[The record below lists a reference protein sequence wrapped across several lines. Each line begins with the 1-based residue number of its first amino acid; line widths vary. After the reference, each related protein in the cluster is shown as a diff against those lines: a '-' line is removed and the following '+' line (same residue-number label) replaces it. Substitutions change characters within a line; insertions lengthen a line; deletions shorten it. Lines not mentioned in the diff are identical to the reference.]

1 MAPATRTPS
10 WPSAPSPTMA
20 TSLSMSTMA
29 CSVLGVPALPQ
40 GFRGINPHLTQRWS
54 TRLRCHPLPT
64 VPSTEPIR
72 DGWMAEEMGQAHL
85 ASACKSGPGLAW
97 GGCFLPVAAVWLW
110 SVLPSLTLPGSST
123 FSATAQEIRILLGMH
138 QGRHQPAAVLSDNLP
153 ARGTLLPAMA
163 QRQPN
168 HGSLRQ

>member
-1 MAPATRTPS
+1 MAPVTRTPS

-20 TSLSMSTMA
+20 TSLSTSTTA

-72 DGWMAEEMGQAHL
+72 DGSTAEGMGRARL
-85 ASACKSGPGLAW
+85 ASACKLGLGPAW
-97 GGCFLPVAAVWLW
+97 GGCFLPAAAVWLW

-123 FSATAQEIRILLGMH
+123 FSVTAREIRILLGMH
-138 QGRHQPAAVLSDNLP
+138 RGQHQLAAVLSDDLP

-163 QRQPN
+163 QHQLS